1 MDNPNNSPRRL
12 HPLIAVAAG
21 AVIVASLVATAAVT
35 GLFPKALSNGEQSDQ
50 VQSAA
55 VAQQQ
60 QPVVDTA
67 QPANLSAQQQAAA
80 APRHRSVSGEFR
92 GGAPLARPAT

>member
-35 GLFPKALSNGEQSDQ
+35 GLFPKASSNGEQSDQ

-80 APRHRSVSGEFR
+80 QRQAAGHRANAIV
-92 GGAPLARPAT
+92 